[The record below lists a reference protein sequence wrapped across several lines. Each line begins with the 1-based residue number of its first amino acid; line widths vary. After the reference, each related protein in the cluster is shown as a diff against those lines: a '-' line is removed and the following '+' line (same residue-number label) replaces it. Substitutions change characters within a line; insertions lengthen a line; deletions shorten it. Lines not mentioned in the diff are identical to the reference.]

1 MIKYKKLL
9 IVVAIVIVCTIL
21 INGSIAFNNGNNGSN
36 GYRVSIY
43 NPYTGTGTTG
53 IMMDYTRYGD
63 GMIKI
68 ILSNGKEYITHSSN
82 VLIEK

>member
-63 GMIKI
+63 GMINNEKV
-68 ILSNGKEYITHSSN
+68 ILLKQEHTNFSNF
-82 VLIEK
+82 